1 MHEYQSNAYIFH
13 QHRKGEYEMKRLSVL
28 LLTIVI
34 VSLAACS
41 TNVVKGT
48 VIQNSDNGYAVLDI
62 MPQKLLEFFEIG
74 ENVVVIIGDF
84 EKEMPLVDNIIV
96 EDGKLQLYYD
106 SEEHTLNIVSYNQN
120 FCESYNIIEN
130 SKVKIRQP

>member
-1 MHEYQSNAYIFH
+1 M
-13 QHRKGEYEMKRLSVL
+13 RRLSVL
-28 LLTIVI
+28 LVVI
-34 VSLAACS
+34 IMLVSLTACS

-84 EKEMPLVDNIIV
+84 EEEMPLVDHIIE
-96 EDGKLQLYYD
+96 EDGKLQLYYS
-106 SEEHTLNIVSYNQN
+106 SEEHTLYIVSYNQN
-120 FCESYNIIEN
+120 FCERYNIVAN
-130 SKVKIRQP
+130 SKVKIKKPFGIV

>member
-1 MHEYQSNAYIFH
+1 
-13 QHRKGEYEMKRLSVL
+13 MKRLSVL

-34 VSLAACS
+34 VSLTACS

-48 VIQNSDNGYAVLDI
+48 VIQNSNNGYAVLDI

>member
-1 MHEYQSNAYIFH
+1 
-13 QHRKGEYEMKRLSVL
+13 MKRLSVL

-34 VSLAACS
+34 VSLTACS

-120 FCESYNIIEN
+120 FWESYNIIEN

>member
-1 MHEYQSNAYIFH
+1 M
-13 QHRKGEYEMKRLSVL
+13 RRLSVL
-28 LLTIVI
+28 LVVI
-34 VSLAACS
+34 IMLVSLTACN

-62 MPQKLLEFFEIG
+62 MPQKLFEISEVG

-84 EKEMPLVDNIIV
+84 EKEMPLVDHIIA

-120 FCESYNIIEN
+120 FCKSYNILEN
-130 SKVKIRQP
+130 STVEIRQP

>member
-1 MHEYQSNAYIFH
+1 
-13 QHRKGEYEMKRLSVL
+13 MKRLSVL

-34 VSLAACS
+34 VSLTACS

-62 MPQKLLEFFEIG
+62 MPQKLFEFSEIG
-74 ENVVVIIGDF
+74 ENVVIIIGDF
-84 EKEMPLVDNIIV
+84 EKEMPLVDHIIV

-120 FCESYNIIEN
+120 FCKSYNILEN
-130 SKVKIRQP
+130 STVEIRQP

>member
-1 MHEYQSNAYIFH
+1 M
-13 QHRKGEYEMKRLSVL
+13 RRLSVL

-34 VSLAACS
+34 VSLTACS

-106 SEEHTLNIVSYNQN
+106 SEEHTLNIVAYNQN

>member
-1 MHEYQSNAYIFH
+1 
-13 QHRKGEYEMKRLSVL
+13 MKRLSVL

-34 VSLAACS
+34 VSLTACS

-74 ENVVVIIGDF
+74 ENVVVISGDF
-84 EKEMPLVDNIIV
+84 EKEIKPN
-96 EDGKLQLYYD
+96 
-106 SEEHTLNIVSYNQN
+106 
-120 FCESYNIIEN
+120 
-130 SKVKIRQP
+130 